1 MDRPRLLDLFC
12 GAGGC
17 SMGYNRAG
25 FDVTGVDINPQPRYP
40 FTFIQADV
48 MTLDPEFIRSFDAVH
63 ASPPC
68 QKHSRVSGKSIKA
81 GRREYPCF
89 ISPVRDMLALSGLPY
104 IIENVEGSPLR
115 NPFMLCGSMFGLDVR
130 RHRLFES
137 NIVILSLECRHDLQT
152 PRFRTLDSRR
162 RGRLASV
169 IGVHG
174 HLNYPGEFEL
184 RCKAMG
190 IDWMNNQEL
199 TQAIPPAYTEF
210 IGKQLINYLRSKS

>member
-17 SMGYNRAG
+17 SMGYHRAG

-68 QKHSRVSGKSIKA
+68 QGYSVCKNIHQCQGK
-81 GRREYPCF
+81 EYPQL
-89 ISPVRDMLALSGLPY
+89 IDPARELLEMTGKPY
-104 IIENVEGSPLR
+104 VIENVIGATLKSPI
-115 NPFMLCGSMFGLDVR
+115 MLCGLSFGLKMF

-137 NIVILSLECRHDLQT
+137 NVFLMEPAHITHKDRVGKNGFVCMAGNGDAG
-152 PRFRTLDSRR
+152 
-162 RGRLASV
+162 RGRIPYSHRSKEAWVNAS
-169 IGVHG
+169 
-174 HLNYPGEFEL
+174 
-184 RCKAMG
+184 G
-190 IDWMNNQEL
+190 IDWMVMKEMA
-199 TQAIPPAYTEF
+199 QAIPPAYTEF
-210 IGKQLINYLRSKS
+210 IGKQLMDYIRSKS